1 MGVKY
6 KREKEEEEDLVRCF
20 FFSIFFFRE
29 LSDLNVI
36 YKSETL
42 FNIYSFLNE
51 NIKSSNTK
59 DKVKTTRT
67 VKKKTTTTIDLISQ
81 KNNFARAA
89 HFFFLISKKKNNFAR
104 AVHFPN

>member
-1 MGVKY
+1 M
-6 KREKEEEEDLVRCF
+6 F
-20 FFSIFFFRE
+20 FFQFFFRE
-29 LSDLNVI
+29 LRDLNVI
-36 YKSETL
+36 CKSETL

-67 VKKKTTTTIDLISQ
+67 VKKKTTTIDLISQ

-89 HFFFLISKKKNNFAR
+89 HFFF
-104 AVHFPN
+104 

>member
-20 FFSIFFFRE
+20 FFSIFFLD

-67 VKKKTTTTIDLISQ
+67 VKKK
-81 KNNFARAA
+81 NNNRF
-89 HFFFLISKKKNNFAR
+89 N
-104 AVHFPN
+104 

>member
-6 KREKEEEEDLVRCF
+6 KREKEEEEDLVRCVF
-20 FFSIFFFRE
+20 FFQFFFRE
-29 LSDLNVI
+29 LSDLNII

-67 VKKKTTTTIDLISQ
+67 VKKATTTIDLISQ

-89 HFFFLISKKKNNFAR
+89 HFFF
-104 AVHFPN
+104 